1 VFTQLHRE
9 NRMAASGS
17 TAPVWSSRVAFYLAT
32 VGGAVG
38 LGSIWRLPYLVG
50 SNGGSAFIVVFV
62 LACLLIATPLLAAE
76 LMVGRRSRK
85 SPPDAAGTVA
95 AMSGLSTK
103 WNVIGGLGTIAVF
116 AIISYYEV
124 IAGWVLAYTW
134 KCASGQLAGLNQ
146 IDVGK
151 VWSAFLANPIEM
163 GAWHLAFLAMV
174 GYISSRGVGRGLE
187 LATKIRAPMLL
198 ALLLILM
205 SYALATGDVA
215 RGLLFA
221 FEPNVGAITPAVVLA
236 AIGQAFY
243 ATGVGM
249 AMMIAM
255 GSYVSAG
262 TSLVRTSVII
272 TASILLV
279 SLLATLTIFPLV
291 FRYGMNPAQGAELV
305 FNVLATVFAQMPG
318 GRLFGTLFFLLLVFA
333 ALTPSLAGF
342 EPTVEWLQQDF
353 RFSRRGAAGTTMG
366 AAWVF
371 GLGSLLSFN
380 RWSGWHPLGALT
392 MFRDKTFFDTVDFI
406 ASNLLLPV
414 GGVLTSVFVGWLLS
428 RRIVNE
434 ELSETS
440 PIAARLVVWLLR
452 FLCPIAISAVLVSA
466 LW

>member
-1 VFTQLHRE
+1 
-9 NRMAASGS
+9 MATSGG

-76 LMVGRRSRK
+76 FMIGRRSRK

-95 AMSGLSTK
+95 AMSGLTTK
-103 WNVIGGLGTIAVF
+103 WNVIGVLGTLAVF
-116 AIISYYEV
+116 AVISYYEV

-134 KCASGQLAGLNQ
+134 KCASGQLAGLSQ
-146 IDVGK
+146 AEVGV
-151 VWSAFLANPIEM
+151 VWSVFLASPIEM
-163 GAWHLAFLAMV
+163 GAWHLAFLALV
-174 GYISSRGVGRGLE
+174 AYLSSRGVGRGLE
-187 LATKIRAPMLL
+187 LVTKVRAPVLL
-198 ALLLILM
+198 ILLLILM
-205 SYALATGDVA
+205 SYAFATGDVA
-215 RGLLFA
+215 RGVRFA
-221 FEPNVGAITPAVVLA
+221 FQPNVGAITPAVLLA

-255 GSYVSAG
+255 GSYVAPG

-291 FRYGMNPAQGAELV
+291 FRYGMNPAQGPDLV
-305 FNVLATVFAQMPG
+305 FRVLATVFAQMPG
-318 GRLFGTLFFLLLVFA
+318 GRVFGTLFFLLLVFA

-353 RFSRRGAAGTTMG
+353 GLSRRAGAAATMG
-366 AAWVF
+366 ALWAF

-380 RWSGWHPLGALT
+380 RWSAWHPLGALS
-392 MFRDKTFFDTVDFI
+392 MFRDKTFFDAVDFI
-406 ASNLLLPV
+406 SSNLMLPL
-414 GGVLTSVFVGWLLS
+414 GAVLTSVFVGWLVS
-428 RRIVNE
+428 RRIVSE

-440 PIAARLVVWLLR
+440 PLAATLVVWLLR
-452 FLCPIAISAVLVSA
+452 FVCPIAIGAVLASVY
-466 LW
+466 